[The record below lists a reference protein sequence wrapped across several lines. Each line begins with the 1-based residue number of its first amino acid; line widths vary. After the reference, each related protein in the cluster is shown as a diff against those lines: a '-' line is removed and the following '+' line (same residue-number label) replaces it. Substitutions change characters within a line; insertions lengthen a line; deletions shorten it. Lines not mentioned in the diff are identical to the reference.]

1 MALTA
6 EQIQE
11 QLEAYFDSD
20 EGKAYIDN
28 ITANISDEYTE
39 SEGGGPG
46 TGNFVGYG
54 DISLEDW
61 QKQNI
66 VTDGNNNTSLSN
78 DQLTQLKTFAA
89 MQPKYDPIKVGV
101 GMGVDTGTT
110 SGADRLRSEELRK
123 TPGPIYTSFGAY
135 SKALQDHNKKIKT
148 YVEDNKIPTSITT
161 PDGTKLEL
169 NLGLTPVYYQEQRD
183 GGRLQNVLHMNTDQG
198 YYTQLGGVGQY
209 GSYHRPKISQSKSF
223 LEGLKD
229 QAPFFAAFVGVA
241 ILGPMAAQYIG
252 STGMGQFLSTAS
264 SKIITAV
271 KNAPATFAGIFGK
284 EGAINAT
291 FQNLLVS
298 AGADAAIA
306 EKVTLNLLGSVVA
319 TTKGISYAEQYLDEE
334 SRAALE
340 AAAASAT
347 GASGS

>member
-161 PDGTKLEL
+161 P
-169 NLGLTPVYYQEQRD
+169 
-183 GGRLQNVLHMNTDQG
+183 
-198 YYTQLGGVGQY
+198 
-209 GSYHRPKISQSKSF
+209 
-223 LEGLKD
+223 
-229 QAPFFAAFVGVA
+229 
-241 ILGPMAAQYIG
+241 
-252 STGMGQFLSTAS
+252 
-264 SKIITAV
+264 
-271 KNAPATFAGIFGK
+271 
-284 EGAINAT
+284 
-291 FQNLLVS
+291 
-298 AGADAAIA
+298 
-306 EKVTLNLLGSVVA
+306 
-319 TTKGISYAEQYLDEE
+319 
-334 SRAALE
+334 
-340 AAAASAT
+340 
-347 GASGS
+347 